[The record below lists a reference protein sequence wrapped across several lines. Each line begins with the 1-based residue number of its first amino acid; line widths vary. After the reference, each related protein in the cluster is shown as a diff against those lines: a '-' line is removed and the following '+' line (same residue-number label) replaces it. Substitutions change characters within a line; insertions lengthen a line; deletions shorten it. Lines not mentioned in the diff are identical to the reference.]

1 MSFSYFGPDASKD
14 PSDDMTSEMSPCSE
28 LVSDDDLISDWI
40 EEATRVGGGAGCQVV
55 QSSPIDAGRNNKSV
69 IDDFN
74 LFDYE
79 FVDEQ
84 TMMTNEL
91 HPYSNDDLESFLL

>member
-1 MSFSYFGPDASKD
+1 
-14 PSDDMTSEMSPCSE
+14 MTSEMSPCSE

-55 QSSPIDAGRNNKSV
+55 QSSPIDAGRNNKAV

>member
-1 MSFSYFGPDASKD
+1 MNSYFGPDVSKD

-40 EEATRVGGGAGCQVV
+40 QEATRGCGEVIT
-55 QSSPIDAGRNNKSV
+55 QSSPIDAGRNDKA
-69 IDDFN
+69 DFN

-79 FVDEQ
+79 FIDEQ
-84 TMMTNEL
+84 TIMTNEL